1 VLAPLPEH
9 VEALRSRLG
18 AFMDEH
24 IYPNERELLKASA
37 AEDEWEP
44 SRLSD
49 ELASKAKAAGLWNLF
64 YSGPEGHGLTN
75 YQYAHLCEM
84 LGRSLAAP
92 AVFNCHAPD
101 AGNISVLALFGTQ
114 SQQEKWLA
122 PLLSG
127 EIRSCFALTEPQVA
141 SSDAVNIETRIER
154 DGAAYVINGRKSWVT
169 GVLSEKCKLA
179 IVMGK
184 SDPHEPRRQSMVLV
198 PTDTIGLTVERSRSV
213 YGYAHPPLGHGDV
226 ILRDVRVPAGNMLL
240 GEGMAFTVA
249 QQWLAPVRLH
259 HCMRLIGLAERAL
272 EAMCDRAKGRSAF
285 GSTLA
290 DMGAIRQVIGQS
302 RCQVDQA
309 RLVTLRAAWKMDELG
324 SKQARNYV
332 SIAKAVV
339 PAMAGAVIDR
349 AVQIHGSAG
358 LSEDFFLAEAFAESR
373 FLRIGDGPDEV
384 HRDAI
389 ARAELAR

>member
-1 VLAPLPEH
+1 MLAPLPEH
-9 VEALRSRLG
+9 VEALRSRLS

-24 IYPNERELLKASA
+24 IYPNERELLNASA
-37 AEDEWEP
+37 TEDRWEP

-49 ELASKAKAAGLWNLF
+49 ELVGKAKAAGLWNLF
-64 YSGPEGHGLTN
+64 FQGPEGHGLTN
-75 YQYAHLCEM
+75 YQYAHLCEV

-92 AVFNCHAPD
+92 PIFNCHAPD
-101 AGNISVLALFGTQ
+101 AGNISVLALFGTPP
-114 SQQEKWLA
+114 QQEKWLA

-154 DGAAYVINGRKSWVT
+154 DGGVYVINGRKSWVT
-169 GVLSEKCKLA
+169 GILSRQCKLA

-198 PTDTIGLTVERSRSV
+198 PIDTTGLTVERSQSV
-213 YGYAHPPLGHGDV
+213 YGYAHAPLGHGEV
-226 ILRDVRVPAGNMLL
+226 VLRDVRVPAENILL

-259 HCMRLIGLAERAL
+259 HCMRLIGLADRAL
-272 EAMCDRAKGRSAF
+272 DAMCDRAKRRAAF

-290 DMGAIRQVIGQS
+290 DMGAIRQAIGQS
-302 RCQVDQA
+302 RCEIDQA

-324 SKQARNYV
+324 SKEARNYV
-332 SIAKAVV
+332 SIAKAIV

-349 AVQIHGSAG
+349 AVQIHGGAG